1 MKNIKTILSTLGAS
15 FILVFALMA
24 FTNSDKAP
32 AENQYLEKISK
43 DNAAFV
49 MVDYLTGFD
58 PGLRTIDRAT
68 FVNNATAFA
77 KISEIFNM
85 PTVVLG
91 DEGGFRGKFYPL
103 VENHL
108 SNDMKIERHTAS
120 AWGSKEFRDAIKKF
134 GKKKIVIGG
143 ISIDICTQ
151 LTALDLL
158 ANGYEVYVVVDASG
172 TDQPIVEQAAMM
184 RLNQAGATMIS
195 WGTLASELM
204 VDWQTPEGPKVG
216 ALYQEHSA
224 WGGFFDSYN
233 KE

>member
-1 MKNIKTILSTLGAS
+1 MKNFKTYAAG
-15 FILVFALMA
+15 LVALVMVGLVLMA
-24 FTNSDKAP
+24 FTTSHNSSSDNP
-32 AENQYLEKISK
+32 YLVKLSK
-43 DNAAFV
+43 DNATLV

-85 PTVVLG
+85 PTIVLG

-103 VENHL
+103 VANHL
-108 SNDMKIERHTAS
+108 SNDMKVERHTAS

-204 VDWQTPEGPKVG
+204 MDWQTPEGPKVG

-224 WGGFFDSYN
+224 WGGFFDSYT